1 MGLDTQYYT
10 PMDRAYMV
18 EPDIRANENIE
29 KPLFPLSSVG
39 QTVTEGARFGTLIN
53 TVQGAIK
60 MGAGSIEL
68 QTGLGGQ
75 MEAVGAE
82 AYGKDSRETL
92 RELARA
98 NEVTLTSVHA
108 PVQIGNLSGLGQQ
121 GFKDEERHNAVDE
134 VKKAI
139 KFAAETT
146 GGGAIVVHTGEYQRP
161 IFDSPWNKEGKWK
174 GAFIGYD
181 EEPDKATVMLV
192 DKKTG
197 RLFSEVKRNQIIHT
211 PAWNTSE
218 KDYSY
223 TADEL
228 DEKRGVAKA
237 GETVNISKNGYIDY
251 EGKKLKFA
259 DKIAK
264 WNPKTEDFELKPR
277 TWKDFEAEA
286 KEMNKNL
293 GRKPGDADYITPEEA
308 VFKAQ
313 TQSQIAIAKGYKL
326 QHSGNTEELITSLNE
341 LKKQFNFYKKI
352 EEGVSD
358 DEQWKLK
365 KEAQS
370 LVARYL
376 GQSLAPP
383 PEYKLPSEI
392 IKDVQKTI
400 RQQIE
405 QHREMSLGQEQQIR
419 EQTERLRNI
428 VSVGKYAKAQSMKSY
443 AEAGIY
449 AMKES
454 QNNPY
459 ANRDIFVAPENIFPE
474 MGYGSHPEELKEL
487 VLDARK
493 AMANRLTNPIVDN
506 PTGKILT
513 EEEAK
518 KINKK
523 FARFGMH
530 VEEGDIELIENPDY
544 TGMSKEK
551 ATELAKRHIKATWD
565 TQHMGMWWKHFKPE
579 PGETEQTRRKRF
591 NEWYMD
597 EVKELKKDDI
607 IGNIHL
613 VDAIGGSHHHLPM
626 GQGDL
631 PLLDALT
638 YLKKKGYTGSINS
651 EAHGEMQMGADR
663 ILVETWKALGS
674 PIYSFGAPGA
684 ALAAPN
690 TWGDVHR
697 SYFGQNNPPYF
708 IFGDYA
714 PSQDFTLWSQV
725 PME

>member
-10 PMDRAYMV
+10 PMDREYMIG
-18 EPDIRANENIE
+18 PDIKSDANIE
-29 KPLFPLSSVG
+29 KPLLPLSSVG

-68 QTGLGGQ
+68 QTGMGGGV
-75 MEAVGAE
+75 EAVGAE
-82 AYGKDSRETL
+82 AYGKDARETL
-92 RELARA
+92 REMARA

-121 GFKDEERHNAVDE
+121 GFRDEERRSSVDE

-161 IFDSPWNKEGKWK
+161 IFDASWNQEGKWK
-174 GAFIGYD
+174 GAFVGYD

-211 PAWNTSE
+211 PDWNTSE
-218 KDYSY
+218 KNYSY

-237 GETVNISKNGYIDY
+237 GEIVHISKNGYIDY

-259 DKIAK
+259 DRVARWDSKK
-264 WNPKTEDFELKPR
+264 GEFEIKPR
-277 TWKDFEAEA
+277 TWKDFVAEA
-286 KEMNKNL
+286 KEMNDSL
-293 GRKPGDADYITPEEA
+293 GRKSGDENYITPEEA

-326 QHSGNTEELITSLNE
+326 NYGGNVDELMKSLKD
-341 LKKQFNFYKKI
+341 LKKQFDFYKKI

-365 KEAQS
+365 RQAQS
-370 LVARYL
+370 YIARFVDP
-376 GQSLAPP
+376 GLAPP

-392 IKDVQKTI
+392 IKEGLNHI
-400 RQQIE
+400 RQNIDSS
-405 QHREMSLGQEQQIR
+405 REMVMGQEQSIR
-419 EQTERLRNI
+419 EQTERLKNI

-443 AEAGIY
+443 AEAGIF

-459 ANRDIFVAPENIFPE
+459 ANRDIFVAPENIWPE
-474 MGYGSHPEELKEL
+474 MGYGSHPEELKHL

-493 AMANRLTNPIVDN
+493 TMANRLTNPVIDN
-506 PTGKILT
+506 PTGKIIT
-513 EEEAK
+513 QEEAK
-518 KINKK
+518 DINKK
-523 FARFGMH
+523 FARFGVH
-530 VEEGDIELIENPDY
+530 IEEGDIELIENPDY

-551 ATELAKRHIKATWD
+551 AAELAKRHIKATWD

-579 PGETEQTRRKRF
+579 TGETEQARRERF

-597 EVKELKKDDI
+597 EVKELKKYDI

-613 VDAIGGSHHHLPM
+613 VDAIGGGHHHLPM

-631 PLLDALT
+631 PLMDALT

-684 ALAAPN
+684 SLAAPN
-690 TWGDVHR
+690 TWGDIHR